1 MSSPTLTATPR
12 SAQSLVRAG
21 QWREAGGGRYGR
33 CRLPGVASVLF
44 VCTGNICRSPI
55 AEGLVRALVAGDH
68 KEVRVSSA
76 GIVGWEGS
84 PAVDEAVQAAAELGA
99 DISGHRGRRLER
111 RHVEAADLVVCMAAE
126 HREAVRRL
134 VPEAQAKVFGLKEL
148 VRLLEGLPA
157 DPGNEDV
164 VDPIGMSQE
173 VFRSVAADIE
183 EWSDRLVAA
192 LFRSDTDSAPRTAT
206 V

>member
-1 MSSPTLTATPR
+1 M
-12 SAQSLVRAG
+12 AG
-21 QWREAGGGRYGR
+21 RQK
-33 CRLPGVASVLF
+33 
-44 VCTGNICRSPI
+44 
-55 AEGLVRALVAGDH
+55 D
-68 KEVRVSSA
+68 VRVSSA

-173 VFRSVAADIE
+173 VLRSVAADLE
-183 EWSDRLVAA
+183 EWSERRVSCM
-192 LFRSDTDSAPRTAT
+192 FRRVKSSEPRTAT
-206 V
+206 QLE